1 MGLRI
6 NTNVPSLSA
15 QRSLRNTNEALSD
28 NLSKLSS
35 GKRIVKSADDAAGM
49 AISSRLTAKIRGN
62 YQAERNANDGIS
74 LVQTAEGGL
83 NEAQNILSRMRE
95 LAIQAAS
102 DTIGSEERQLAEMEY
117 QQIKSELDRISKVTE
132 YNGTKLLDGT
142 GGIFDIQVGVQ
153 NNPFND
159 RISFDSG
166 RVNASIESLG
176 LGETADEDGEV
187 SHAGV
192 SILSKEAARESL
204 DRVDSALNSVA
215 KSRASLG
222 AVQNRLQSTI
232 NNLQVAGENMSA
244 ANSRIVDAD
253 YAKEIS
259 ENARLNILANAGISA
274 LAATNQ
280 RNSLVLKLLG

>member
-6 NTNVPSLSA
+6 NTNVPSLAA

-74 LVQTAEGGL
+74 LVQIAEGGL
-83 NEAQNILSRMRE
+83 NEAQNILGRMRE

-102 DTIGSEERQLAEMEY
+102 DTIGDEERKLAEMEY
-117 QQIKSELDRISKVTE
+117 VQIKQELDRISKVTE
-132 YNGTKLLDGT
+132 YNGTKLLDGS
-142 GGIFDIQVGVQ
+142 GGMFDIQVGVQ
-153 NNPFND
+153 NNAFND
-159 RISFDSG
+159 RITFDSG
-166 RVNASIESLG
+166 KVNASVSALG
-176 LGETADEDGEV
+176 LGETADEDGEA
-187 SHAGV
+187 SSSGV
-192 SILSKEAARESL
+192 SILTKQAARDSL
-204 DRVDSALNSVA
+204 DRVDKALSSVA
-215 KSRASLG
+215 SSRASLG

-232 NNLQVAGENMSA
+232 QNLQIAGENLSA
-244 ANSRIVDAD
+244 ANSRILDAD

-259 ENARLNILANAGISA
+259 ENARLNILANAGVSA

-280 RNSLVLKLLG
+280 RNNLVLKLLG

>member
-6 NTNVPSLSA
+6 NTNVPSLAA

-28 NLSKLSS
+28 NLGKLSS

-74 LVQTAEGGL
+74 LVQIAEGGL
-83 NEAQNILSRMRE
+83 NEAQNILGRMRE

-102 DTIGSEERQLAEMEY
+102 DTIGDEERKLAEMEY
-117 QQIKSELDRISKVTE
+117 VQIKQELDRISKVTE
-132 YNGTKLLDGT
+132 YNGTKLLDGS

-166 RVNASIESLG
+166 KVNASIESLG
-176 LGETADEDGEV
+176 LGDTADEDGEA

-192 SILSKEAARESL
+192 SILTKEAARESL
-204 DRVDSALNSVA
+204 DRVDSALTSVA
-215 KSRASLG
+215 SSRASLG

-232 NNLQVAGENMSA
+232 QNLQIAGENLSA

-259 ENARLNILANAGISA
+259 ENARLNILANAGVSA

-280 RNSLVLKLLG
+280 RNNLVLKLLG

>member
-6 NTNVPSLSA
+6 NTNVPSLAA
-15 QRSLRNTNEALSD
+15 QRSLRNTNESLSD

-35 GKRIVKSADDAAGM
+35 GRRIVKSADDAAGM

-83 NEAQNILSRMRE
+83 NEAQNILGRMRE

-102 DTIGSEERQLAEMEY
+102 DTIGNEERKLAEMEY
-117 QQIKSELDRISKVTE
+117 QQIKQELDRISKVTE

-142 GGIFDIQVGVQ
+142 GGLFDIQVGVQ

-159 RISFDSG
+159 RITFDSG
-166 RVNASIESLG
+166 RVNASIETLG

-192 SILSKEAARESL
+192 SILTKEAARESL
-204 DRVDSALNSVA
+204 DRVDQALTSVA
-215 KSRASLG
+215 SSRASLG

-232 NNLQVAGENMSA
+232 QNLQIAGENMSA

-253 YAKEIS
+253 YAREIS

-280 RNSLVLKLLG
+280 RNNLVLKLLG

>member
-6 NTNVPSLSA
+6 NTNVPSLAA
-15 QRSLRNTNEALSD
+15 QRSVRNTNEALSD
-28 NLSKLSS
+28 NLGKLSS

-62 YQAERNANDGIS
+62 YQAERNASDGIS
-74 LVQTAEGGL
+74 LVQIAEGGL
-83 NEAQNILSRMRE
+83 NEAQNILGRMRE

-102 DTIGSEERQLAEMEY
+102 DTIGNQERELAEMEY
-117 QQIKSELDRISKVTE
+117 QQIKQELDRISKVTE
-132 YNGTKLLDGT
+132 YNGTKLLDGS
-142 GGIFDIQVGVQ
+142 GGIFEIQVGVQ

-166 RVNASIESLG
+166 KVNASIESLG
-176 LGETADEDGEV
+176 LGETADEDGET
-187 SHAGV
+187 SQAGV

-204 DRVDSALNSVA
+204 DRVDSALTSIA

-232 NNLQVAGENMSA
+232 QNLQIAGENLSA

-280 RNSLVLKLLG
+280 RNGLVLKLLG

>member
-6 NTNVPSLSA
+6 NTNVPSLAA

-28 NLSKLSS
+28 NLGKLSS

-74 LVQTAEGGL
+74 LVQIAEGGL
-83 NEAQNILSRMRE
+83 NEAQNILGRMRE

-102 DTIGSEERQLAEMEY
+102 DTIGDEERKLAEMEY
-117 QQIKSELDRISKVTE
+117 VQIKQELDRISKVTE
-132 YNGTKLLDGT
+132 YNGTSLLDGT
-142 GGIFDIQVGVQ
+142 GGVFDIQVGVQ
-153 NNPFND
+153 NNAFND

-166 RVNASIESLG
+166 KVNSSVEALG

-187 SHAGV
+187 SSSGV
-192 SILSKEAARESL
+192 SILTKEAARDSL
-204 DRVDSALNSVA
+204 NRVDNALTSVA
-215 KSRASLG
+215 SSRASLG

-232 NNLQVAGENMSA
+232 QNLQIAGENLSA

-259 ENARLNILANAGISA
+259 ENARLNILANAGVSA

-280 RNSLVLKLLG
+280 RNNLVLKLLG

>member
-6 NTNVPSLSA
+6 NTNVPSLAA
-15 QRSLRNTNEALSD
+15 QRSLRNTNESLSD

-102 DTIGSEERQLAEMEY
+102 DTIGNEERKLAEMEY
-117 QQIKSELDRISKVTE
+117 QQIKQELDRISKVTE
-132 YNGTKLLDGT
+132 YNGTKLLDGS

-166 RVNASIESLG
+166 KVNASIESLG

-204 DRVDSALNSVA
+204 DRVDSALGAVA
-215 KSRASLG
+215 ASRASLG

>member
-6 NTNVPSLSA
+6 NTNVPSLAA

-28 NLSKLSS
+28 NLGKLSS

-74 LVQTAEGGL
+74 LVQIAEGGL
-83 NEAQNILSRMRE
+83 NEAQNILGRMRE

-102 DTIGSEERQLAEMEY
+102 DTIGDEERKLAEMEY
-117 QQIKSELDRISKVTE
+117 VQIKQELDRISKVTE
-132 YNGTKLLDGT
+132 YNGTKLLDGS

-166 RVNASIESLG
+166 KVNASVESLG

-187 SHAGV
+187 SSSGV
-192 SILSKEAARESL
+192 SILTKEAARESL
-204 DRVDSALNSVA
+204 DRVDKALTSVA
-215 KSRASLG
+215 SSRASLG

-232 NNLQVAGENMSA
+232 QNLQIAGENLSA

-259 ENARLNILANAGISA
+259 ENARLNILANAGVSA

-280 RNSLVLKLLG
+280 RNNLVLKLLG

>member
-6 NTNVPSLSA
+6 NTNVPSLAA

-35 GKRIVKSADDAAGM
+35 GRRIVKSADDAAGM

-74 LVQTAEGGL
+74 LVQIAEGGL
-83 NEAQNILSRMRE
+83 NESQNILTRMRE

-102 DTIGSEERQLAEMEY
+102 DTIGDPERKLAEMEY
-117 QQIKSELDRISKVTE
+117 QDIKNELDRISKVTE
-132 YNGTKLLDGT
+132 YNGAKLLDGT
-142 GGIFDIQVGVQ
+142 GGKFDIQVGVQ

-159 RISFDSG
+159 RITFDAG
-166 RVNASIESLG
+166 RVNATLDSLG
-176 LGETADEDGEV
+176 LGASKEDADDSV
-187 SHAGV
+187 SGV
-192 SILSKEAARESL
+192 SILTKEAARDSL
-204 DRVDSALNSVA
+204 DRVDNALSKVA
-215 KSRASLG
+215 ESRATLG

-232 NNLQVAGENMSA
+232 QNLQIAGENLSA
-244 ANSRIVDAD
+244 ANSRILDAD

-280 RNSLVLKLLG
+280 RNSMVLKLLG

>member
-6 NTNVPSLSA
+6 NTNVPSLAA
-15 QRSLRNTNEALSD
+15 QRSLRNTNESLSD

-35 GKRIVKSADDAAGM
+35 GRRIVKSADDAAGM

-83 NEAQNILSRMRE
+83 NEAQNILGRMRE

-102 DTIGSEERQLAEMEY
+102 DTIGNEERKLAEMEY
-117 QQIKSELDRISKVTE
+117 QQIKQELDRISKVTE

-142 GGIFDIQVGVQ
+142 GGLFDIQVGVQ

-159 RISFDSG
+159 RITFDSG
-166 RVNASIESLG
+166 RVNASIETLG

-192 SILSKEAARESL
+192 SILTKEAARESL
-204 DRVDSALNSVA
+204 DRVDQALTSVA
-215 KSRASLG
+215 SSRASLG

-232 NNLQVAGENMSA
+232 QNLQIAGENMSA
-244 ANSRIVDAD
+244 ANSRIVNAD
-253 YAKEIS
+253 YAREIS

-280 RNSLVLKLLG
+280 RNNLVLKLLG

>member
-6 NTNVPSLSA
+6 NTNVPSLAA

-28 NLSKLSS
+28 NLGRLSS

-74 LVQTAEGGL
+74 LVQIAEGGL
-83 NEAQNILSRMRE
+83 NEAQNILGRMRE

-102 DTIGSEERQLAEMEY
+102 DTIGNDERKLAEMEY
-117 QQIKSELDRISKVTE
+117 QQIKQELDRISKVTE
-132 YNGTKLLDGT
+132 YNGTKLLDGS
-142 GGIFDIQVGVQ
+142 GGVFDIQVGVQ

-166 RVNASIESLG
+166 KVNASVAALG
-176 LGETADEDGEV
+176 IGETADEDGEV
-187 SHAGV
+187 SSSGV
-192 SILSKEAARESL
+192 SILTKEAARESL
-204 DRVDSALNSVA
+204 DRVDSALTSVA
-215 KSRASLG
+215 SSRASLG
-222 AVQNRLQSTI
+222 AIQNRLQSTI
-232 NNLQVAGENMSA
+232 QNLQIAGENLSA

-259 ENARLNILANAGISA
+259 ENARLNILANAGVSA

-280 RNSLVLKLLG
+280 RNNLVLKLLG

>member
-6 NTNVPSLSA
+6 NTNVPSLAA
-15 QRSLRNTNEALSD
+15 QRSLRNTNDALSD
-28 NLSKLSS
+28 NLSRLSS

-74 LVQTAEGGL
+74 LVQIAEGGL
-83 NEAQNILSRMRE
+83 NEAQNILGRMRE

-102 DTIGSEERQLAEMEY
+102 DTIGDEERKLAEMEY
-117 QQIKSELDRISKVTE
+117 VQIKQELDRISKVTE
-132 YNGTKLLDGT
+132 YNGTKLLDGS
-142 GGIFDIQVGVQ
+142 GGVFDIQVGVQ

-166 RVNASIESLG
+166 KVNASIVSLG

-187 SHAGV
+187 SSSGV
-192 SILSKEAARESL
+192 SILTKQAARESL
-204 DRVDSALNSVA
+204 DRVDKALTSVA
-215 KSRASLG
+215 SSRASLG

-232 NNLQVAGENMSA
+232 QNLQIAGENLSA
-244 ANSRIVDAD
+244 ANSRILDAD

-259 ENARLNILANAGISA
+259 ENARLNILANAGVSA

-280 RNSLVLKLLG
+280 RNNLVLKLLG

>member
-6 NTNVPSLSA
+6 NTNVPSLAA

-28 NLSKLSS
+28 NLGKLSS

-49 AISSRLTAKIRGN
+49 AISSRLQAKIRGN

-74 LVQTAEGGL
+74 LVQIAEGGL
-83 NEAQNILSRMRE
+83 NEAQNILGRMRE

-102 DTIGSEERQLAEMEY
+102 DTIGNQERELAEMEY
-117 QQIKSELDRISKVTE
+117 QQIKQELDRISKVTE
-132 YNGTKLLDGT
+132 YNGTKLLDGS
-142 GGIFDIQVGVQ
+142 GGIFEIQVGVQ

-166 RVNASIESLG
+166 KVNASIESLG
-176 LGETADEDGEV
+176 LGETADEDGET
-187 SHAGV
+187 SQAGV
-192 SILSKEAARESL
+192 SILTKEAARESL
-204 DRVDSALNSVA
+204 DRVDSALTSVA

-232 NNLQVAGENMSA
+232 QNLEIAGENLSA

-259 ENARLNILANAGISA
+259 ENARLNILANAGVSA

-280 RNSLVLKLLG
+280 RNNLVLKLLG